1 MAAGWDVA
9 LAGTSLVPAFG
20 WGLAF
25 TDVPRAPPGARP
37 GTAGR
42 AGRPSGSGKTLAVY
56 TLLRFADL
64 AAGTLTVDGTDAR
77 DLPPE
82 RVRALLAWSPEQ
94 PVLFPAS
101 LRANLRLAAL
111 GASTGMPST
120 PRVMRTPAST
130 ASAATRAVAT
140 PPAHSRPAF
149 T

>member
-1 MAAGWDVA
+1 MRRVEGEEAWWAGWDVA

-25 TDVPRAPPGARP
+25 TDVPRAPPGTRP
-37 GTAGR
+37 GTAG
-42 AGRPSGSGKTLAVY
+42 PSGSGKTLAVY

-82 RVRALLAWSPEQ
+82 RVRALLALSPEQ

-101 LRANLRLAAL
+101 LRANLRLGVPQATDSEMTELL
-111 GASTGMPST
+111 GRFGLGPWLD
-120 PRVMRTPAST
+120 RLECGLD
-130 ASAATRAVAT
+130 
-140 PPAHSRPAF
+140 
-149 T
+149 